1 MYLGDFVKLCG
12 KNEKLEIY
20 TIDDDYVAT
29 IKQNEIIALL
39 KVFDSERA
47 IDYARSEIVSFC
59 SAEGKIVVVVKRQ
72 HDERQHDER

>member
-20 TIDDDYVAT
+20 TIDEGRNDYVAT

-47 IDYARSEIVSFC
+47 IDYARSEIVSVC
-59 SAEGKIVVVVKRQ
+59 SVEGKIVVVVKRQ
-72 HDERQHDER
+72 HDER